1 MENYMNIDP
10 DVLEEVKELMEHGLE
25 QHSWPFIEDALAILK
40 EGLGY
45 EVREE
50 SDDDNLE
57 EE

>member
-1 MENYMNIDP
+1 MNIDP